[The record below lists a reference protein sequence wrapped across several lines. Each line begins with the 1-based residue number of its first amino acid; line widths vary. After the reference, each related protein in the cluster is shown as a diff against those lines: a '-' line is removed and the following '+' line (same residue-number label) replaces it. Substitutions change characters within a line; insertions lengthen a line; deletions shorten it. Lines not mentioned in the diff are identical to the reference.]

1 MEKTVLLIR
10 NVRPDMYGGGET
22 YQLLLA
28 EELKE
33 NGFLPVIVTSSDA
46 LLKNARK
53 KGFMAVEAPFCS
65 RQNWSGIRN
74 ILLPEYVV
82 WQMKLKRWY
91 NKLFKEYKPSVVNIQ
106 SRDDWIAATTAAEKM
121 GVRVLWTDHM
131 DFRSWVLVNVDK
143 KYKNTIGKWILKCA
157 RNAYR
162 IIMIADS
169 EERFLKH
176 IDMSRELKNVT
187 VIKNGVKD
195 KRAKYAKKP
204 KSGSFCYVGRIIDY
218 KGVKELINA
227 FKEVE
232 ERHNDVTLDIYGSGD
247 ADYVKECMKMAEGCK
262 GIRFCGYT
270 DEPLKVMAENEIFV
284 LPSYIE
290 GLSLSLLDA
299 AMMGKKI
306 IASDV
311 GGNSEVIED
320 GKTGVLI
327 SPRSVVELE
336 KAMMW
341 MLDNKEKADIMAKN
355 ARDKY
360 LENYNFDEIFAKQM
374 LPLYNV
380 EKEKK

>member
-157 RNAYR
+157 RYAYR

-232 ERHNDVTLDIYGSGD
+232 ERHNDVTVDIYGSGD
-247 ADYVKECMKMAEGCK
+247 ADYVKECM
-262 GIRFCGYT
+262 
-270 DEPLKVMAENEIFV
+270 
-284 LPSYIE
+284 
-290 GLSLSLLDA
+290 
-299 AMMGKKI
+299 
-306 IASDV
+306 
-311 GGNSEVIED
+311 
-320 GKTGVLI
+320 
-327 SPRSVVELE
+327 
-336 KAMMW
+336 
-341 MLDNKEKADIMAKN
+341 
-355 ARDKY
+355 
-360 LENYNFDEIFAKQM
+360 
-374 LPLYNV
+374 
-380 EKEKK
+380 